1 MLAELVKWASSTAVP
16 WGGSED
22 AHIVTLDRLTQEQL
36 QARERELDAEYRTFQ
51 EAGLALDLT
60 RGKPSPAQLA
70 LSDELDTGGD
80 LKAADG
86 TDTRNYGGLDGLPE
100 ARALGAELLGV
111 RADEVIAGG
120 NASLTLMYLYLL
132 NAWLHGPAGDGSAWG
147 GGEPVRFLCPVP
159 GYDRHFAILE
169 DLGIEMI
176 GVPMGD
182 AGPDMDLVEARVR
195 EDRSVK
201 GIWCVPKYSN
211 PTGQVYSDETVD
223 RLAGLASIASP
234 HFRIMCDNAYAV
246 HDLDDEPP
254 PLANLVDACRRRG
267 TEDSLVLFGSTSKI
281 TRAGAGISFMAG
293 SPATLGEFRRRL
305 GVATIGP
312 DKVNQLR
319 HARFLKNL
327 DGIRAHMRKHA
338 AILRPK
344 FELVVRHLSEGLGD
358 AGMGSWTEPRGGYFL
373 SFDALPGL
381 AGTIVDL
388 AKGAGV
394 KLTPAGATFP
404 YGRDPNDANIRLAPT
419 FPEVAE
425 LDQAM
430 QVFVVCVK
438 LASVR
443 HRLPA

>member
-1 MLAELVKWASSTAVP
+1 
-16 WGGSED
+16 
-22 AHIVTLDRLTQEQL
+22 VTLDRLTQEEL
-36 QARERELDAEYRTFQ
+36 LARERELDAEYQAFQ
-51 EAGLALDLT
+51 QAGLSLDLT
-60 RGKPSPAQLA
+60 RGKPSTAQLA
-70 LSDELDTGGD
+70 LSDGLDTPGGNHM
-80 LKAADG
+80 AADG

-111 RADEVIAGG
+111 RPDEVIAGG

-132 NAWLHGPAGDGSAWG
+132 NAWLHGPAGSGSAWRADG
-147 GGEPVRFLCPVP
+147 PVRFLCPVP

-176 GVPMGD
+176 GVPMTDG
-182 AGPDMDLVEARVR
+182 GPDMDLVETHVR
-195 EDRSVK
+195 DDRSVT

-211 PTGQVYSDETVD
+211 PTGQVYSDDTVE
-223 RLAGLASIASP
+223 RLAGLATIAAP

-254 PLANLVDACRRRG
+254 TLANLMDACRQRG

-293 SPATLGEFRRRL
+293 SPATLAEFRRRL
-305 GVATIGP
+305 QVVTIGP
-312 DKVNQLR
+312 DKVTQLR
-319 HARFLKNL
+319 HVHFLKNL
-327 DGIRAHMRKHA
+327 DGIRAHMRRHA

-344 FELVVRHLSEGLGD
+344 FDLVVRHLSESLGG
-358 AGMGSWTEPRGGYFL
+358 AGMGTWTAPRGGYFL

-381 AGTIVDL
+381 AGTIVEL

-404 YGRDPNDANIRLAPT
+404 YGRDPADANIRLAPT
-419 FPEVAE
+419 FPDLAE

-430 QVFVVCVK
+430 QVFVVCVQ
-438 LASVR
+438 LASIR
-443 HRLPA
+443 HRLAARGETPRRTENGAGRA